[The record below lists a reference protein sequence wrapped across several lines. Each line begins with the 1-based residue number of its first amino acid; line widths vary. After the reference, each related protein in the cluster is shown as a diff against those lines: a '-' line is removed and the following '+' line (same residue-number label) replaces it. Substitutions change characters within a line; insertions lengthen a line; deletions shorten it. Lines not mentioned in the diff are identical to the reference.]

1 MLDQNKRSREDCHY
15 HPMKIKHTLALLA
28 AAFVTT
34 ASAQDGGV
42 DFEKQ
47 ILPVLKEKCFK
58 CHEKEK
64 EENGRVKKP
73 KGGLRLDNAAAIMK
87 GGKEYPEENVV
98 AGKPDASW
106 LLKTMALP
114 ESDDFAMPPEGKGDR
129 VTAEEQAL
137 IKKWIESGASFGA
150 WKGEE

>member
-34 ASAQDGGV
+34 VSAQDGGV

>member
-1 MLDQNKRSREDCHY
+1 
-15 HPMKIKHTLALLA
+15 MKTKLTLAAIA
-28 AAFVTT
+28 AAFSVNV
-34 ASAQDGGV
+34 ASAQDGAV

-47 ILPVLKEKCFK
+47 ILPILKAKCFK
-58 CHEKEK
+58 CHEKEH
-64 EENGRVKKP
+64 EDNGKIKKP
-73 KGGLRLDNAAAIMK
+73 KGGLRLDGAAVIMK

-114 ESDDFAMPPEGKGDR
+114 ESDDLAMPPEGKGDR

-137 IKKWIESGASFGA
+137 VKKWIESGASFGA
-150 WKGEE
+150 WKGVE

>member
-1 MLDQNKRSREDCHY
+1 MN
-15 HPMKIKHTLALLA
+15 MKLTLAAVA
-28 AAFVTT
+28 AAFAVTS
-34 ASAQDGGV
+34 ASAQDGTV

-47 ILPVLKEKCFK
+47 ILPILKEQCFK
-58 CHEKEK
+58 CHEKEH
-64 EENGRVKKP
+64 EDNGRVKKP
-73 KGGLRLDNAAAIMK
+73 KGGLRLDGAAVIMK

-106 LLKTMALP
+106 LLKTIALP
-114 ESDDFAMPPEGKGDR
+114 DTDEMAMPPEGKGDR
-129 VTAEEQAL
+129 VSAENQAL

>member
-1 MLDQNKRSREDCHY
+1 MNT
-15 HPMKIKHTLALLA
+15 KHILAVIA
-28 AAFVTT
+28 AALAVNT
-34 ASAQDGGV
+34 ASAQDGAV

-47 ILPVLKEKCFK
+47 ILPILKEKCFK
-58 CHEKEK
+58 CHVKEH
-64 EENGRVKKP
+64 EEDGKLKKP
-73 KGGLRLDNAAAIMK
+73 KGGLRLDGAAVIMK
-87 GGKEYPEENVV
+87 GGKEYPDENVV

-114 ESDDFAMPPEGKGDR
+114 ESDEYAMPPEGKGDR

-137 IKKWIESGASFGA
+137 VKKWIEAGASFGA